1 MQILFHFPHVAHSS
15 FRPKYDNIEWLNN
28 KNDFERW
35 CNGMTGYPLVDAG
48 MRQLNEQATC
58 TIELE

>member
-15 FRPKYDNIEWLNN
+15 FRPKYDKIEWLNN
-28 KNDFERW
+28 KSDFERW

-48 MRQLNEQATC
+48 
-58 TIELE
+58 